1 MDIEKSVGRLG
12 GAIEQRRS
20 SLGLTQAQVCDLA
33 GVGPSFLHQLEH
45 GKRSVR
51 FDKLL
56 AVLEVLGLGLNLRES
71 RQLLDADEELRGED
85 A

>member
-1 MDIEKSVGRLG
+1 
-12 GAIEQRRS
+12 
-20 SLGLTQAQVCDLA
+20 
-33 GVGPSFLHQLEH
+33 
-45 GKRSVR
+45 VR

-71 RQLLDADEELRGED
+71 RQLLAAAEDLRGED